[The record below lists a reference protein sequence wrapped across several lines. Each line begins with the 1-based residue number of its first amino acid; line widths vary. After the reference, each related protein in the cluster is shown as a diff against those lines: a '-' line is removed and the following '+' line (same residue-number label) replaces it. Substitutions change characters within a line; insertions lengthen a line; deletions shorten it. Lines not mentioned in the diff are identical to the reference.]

1 MNKRGLSGVVTSL
14 ILILLVLVAVGIVW
28 VVVKNIISEG
38 SEQVSLGM
46 FTVDLEIKNVK
57 VNDDGSVDV
66 KVERKVG
73 QGELTGIKFI
83 ISDGTNSQV
92 IEKDTNLQELGVST
106 FPISQSGL
114 GDIAFVKEV
123 SIAPILELDSG
134 KEKIGNVADKFEFS
148 NKDII
153 KNLGAVSWWRF
164 EENANDEIG
173 GNHGE
178 EFGGINCNVE
188 GKHGKACEFDGV
200 DDYVDFQ
207 GGDVYSIS
215 NGITVVAWVKPTDVS
230 GINVI
235 VCKNGPFFLRV
246 ADGKINIG
254 LYNGVW
260 NWKIGNIDITEN
272 SWYHLSMTWNKNTD
286 TAKLYVNGDFDIS
299 TTISSPIVNPEITK
313 VRAGADTYLVGGTDL
328 RWLFDGLIDEPMIF
342 NRALSEEQ
350 VKALY
355 ELDLS

>member
-57 VNDDGSVDV
+57 VNEGGVDV

-83 ISDGTNSQV
+83 ISNGVNSET
-92 IEKDTNLQELGVST
+92 IEQPTTLGELGVQT
-106 FPISQSGL
+106 FNLDYIGL
-114 GDIAFVKEV
+114 VKEISV
-123 SIAPILELDSG
+123 APILELASG

-148 NKDII
+148 NKEII
-153 KNLGAVSWWRF
+153 KNLGGVSWWRF

-178 EFGGINCNVE
+178 EFGGVSYVE
-188 GKHGKACEFDGV
+188 GVYGQACEFDGV
-200 DDYVDFQ
+200 DDDMPTSLTPPKPITVSAWIKINSYPSGTSPNTAGFILRSGNAIYFSVT
-207 GGDVYSIS
+207 S
-215 NGITVVAWVKPTDVS
+215 NG
-230 GINVI
+230 NVR
-235 VCKNGPFFLRV
+235 FFM
-246 ADGKINIG
+246 
-254 LYNGVW
+254 YNLEYYSLLSTFSL
-260 NWKIGNIDITEN
+260 NTEQ
-272 SWYHLSMTWNKNTD
+272 WYHITASWDGTTD
-286 TAKLYVNGDFDIS
+286 TDSQKLYINGELDNSNAAYS
-299 TTISSPIVNPEITK
+299 TSYHLDSSRFHIGAQSIVHNHFNGI
-313 VRAGADTYLVGGTDL
+313 
-328 RWLFDGLIDEPMIF
+328 IDELIIF

-355 ELDLS
+355 ELNLS